1 MELSIEELAK
11 LKDAVMG
18 NIAITINAMH
28 EDLSRYA
35 DGLEMNELY
44 NSIKDLADNAS
55 LLQKISNTIE
65 LNKIGEDIENAEQ

>member
-18 NIAITINAMH
+18 NIAITIDAMH
-28 EDLSRYA
+28 ENFSRYA

-65 LNKIGEDIENAEQ
+65 LNKISKDIENAEQ

>member
-1 MELSIEELAK
+1 MELSIEELVK

-18 NIAITINAMH
+18 NIAIAINGMH
-28 EDLSRYA
+28 DNLSRYA

-44 NSIKDLADNAS
+44 NSIKDLTDNAS

-65 LNKIGEDIENAEQ
+65 LNKISEDIENAEE

>member
-18 NIAITINAMH
+18 NIAITIDTMH
-28 EDLSRYA
+28 ENFSRYA
-35 DGLEMNELY
+35 DGLEMSELY

-65 LNKIGEDIENAEQ
+65 LNKISEDIENADE

>member
-18 NIAITINAMH
+18 NIAIIINGMH
-28 EDLSRYA
+28 ENLPRYT

-65 LNKIGEDIENAEQ
+65 LNKISEDIENAEQ

>member
-18 NIAITINAMH
+18 NIANTINDMH
-28 EDLSRYA
+28 ENLSRYA

-65 LNKIGEDIENAEQ
+65 LNKISEDIENAEQ

>member
-11 LKDAVMG
+11 LKDAVIG
-18 NIAITINAMH
+18 NIATLTTDIN
-28 EDLSRYA
+28 DNFGKYA
-35 DGLEMNELY
+35 DGVEIGELL

-65 LNKIGEDIENAEQ
+65 LNKISEDIENAEE

>member
-18 NIAITINAMH
+18 NIAIAINDMH
-28 EDLSRYA
+28 ENLSRYA
-35 DGLEMNELY
+35 DGLQMNELY
-44 NSIKDLADNAS
+44 NSIKDLTDNAS

-65 LNKIGEDIENAEQ
+65 LNKISEDIEDAEQ